1 MDGTLGEDSN
11 TTRFDLRHNEARVVF
26 RDHARAYRAVDAELD
41 LRCAGMG
48 VWRVNGAAIE
58 ESNGWKIYSV
68 NLTCGADECL
78 PMAAPLPTTAGNV
91 AALAVTIFPPAPTAA
106 LAAGSKKLNTN

>member
-1 MDGTLGEDSN
+1 MAGSVSRINKKRTCRHTKSRTASFVDLEVDGTLGEDSN

-58 ESNGWKIYSV
+58 ESNGWKIYSAKF
-68 NLTCGADECL
+68 NLWGR
-78 PMAAPLPTTAGNV
+78 
-91 AALAVTIFPPAPTAA
+91 
-106 LAAGSKKLNTN
+106 